1 MSIINN
7 FYELKERIHS
17 KGSLSVIR
25 LGNVE
30 MTSLLQKEGIYNQM
44 FSNAGFYCND
54 DKKLNE
60 IYLQWKNAYVSAIY
74 NCDLMLDV
82 VTCSSFQIQGDLM
95 NKLNIWKPSLVYI
108 EDPRW
113 WIENIIME
121 YEGTIGIVS
130 YFKKDI
136 ERQLKVLNKVWNK
149 KLNKKFIIVKSENS
163 ISGNYP
169 HNNWTETFNDLKKRV
184 LKEKE
189 PDLWLVS
196 CGCYGV
202 PLCDEIATNRKKAI
216 YVGGLLQL
224 FFGLKGKR
232 WDQRQ
237 DVIRSYNEYWTYPTE
252 KPVNAEKVEGWCY
265 GDSK

>member
-17 KGSLSVIR
+17 KDPLSVIR

-30 MTSLLQKEGIYNQM
+30 MTSLLQKKGIFDQM
-44 FSNAGFYCND
+44 YTNAGFYCND
-54 DKKLNE
+54 ERKLE
-60 IYLQWKNAYVSAIY
+60 EVYKQWRNAYVRAMI

-82 VTCSSFQIQGDLM
+82 VTCSSFQIKGALL
-95 NKLNIWKPSLVYI
+95 NKLNIWRPTLAYI

-136 ERQLKVLNKVWNK
+136 DKQLKVMNEIWRK
-149 KLNKKFIIVKSENS
+149 KINKKFIIVKSESS
-163 ISGNYP
+163 IKGNYP

-202 PLCDEIATNRKKAI
+202 PLTDEIASSGKKAI

-224 FFGLKGKR
+224 LFGLKGQR
-232 WDQRQ
+232 WDQKQ
-237 DVIRSYNEYWTYPTE
+237 DIYRLYNEHWRYPNE
-252 KPVNAEKVEGWCY
+252 RPVNAENVEGWCY
-265 GDSK
+265 GDSR